1 MTSTLNPTLIDTR
14 GMDAKLRRTQVFAA
28 FDKLAVGERL
38 EVVSEQEPQT
48 LRSQFELEKARLF
61 GWDALESGPAVWRVG
76 VTKLKGQHGVD
87 HCCGACAG

>member
-1 MTSTLNPTLIDTR
+1 M
-14 GMDAKLRRTQVFAA
+14 
-28 FDKLAVGERL
+28 
-38 EVVSEQEPQT
+38 VSEQEPQT

-61 GWDALESGPAVWRVG
+61 AWDALESGPAVWRVG

>member
-1 MTSTLNPTLIDTR
+1 MEQTRNPTLIDTR

-61 GWDALESGPAVWRVG
+61 AWEALESGPAVWRVG
-76 VTKLKGQHGVD
+76 VVKLKDQASRD

>member
-1 MTSTLNPTLIDTR
+1 MEQTLNPTLIDTR
-14 GMDAKLRRTQVFAA
+14 SMDAKLRRTQVFAA

-61 GWDALESGPAVWRVG
+61 AWEALESGPAVWRVG
-76 VTKLKGQHGVD
+76 VVKLKDQASRD

>member
-1 MTSTLNPTLIDTR
+1 MEQTLNPTLIDTR

-61 GWDALESGPAVWRVG
+61 AWEALESGPAVWRVG
-76 VTKLKGQHGVD
+76 VVKLKDQASRD